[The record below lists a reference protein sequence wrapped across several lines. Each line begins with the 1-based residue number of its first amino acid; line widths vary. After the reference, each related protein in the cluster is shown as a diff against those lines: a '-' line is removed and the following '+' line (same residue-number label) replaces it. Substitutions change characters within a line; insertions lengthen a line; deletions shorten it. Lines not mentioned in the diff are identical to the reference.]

1 MDKDLE
7 LKIRLS
13 NILYSLGYYTRL
25 AVKLAEYTSEKGQ
38 PLELTDLDV
47 VGIKTHPDLTFDWVV
62 ADCTSLKAVIRS
74 PIQRVFWLK
83 GVMDFFNASR
93 GYLALST
100 ANQIS
105 ESQRVVASRLGI
117 TILNEENLSNLE
129 RRVLNKD
136 ISKLKLAET
145 ASWNYFEGN
154 LTTLAKDVSSLLDF
168 RKHYYWMN
176 RSHQNLHALVSI
188 LSKKSSSLDSKN
200 PLHKALVLDLLI
212 LFSLSLLQMSSF
224 VLQTNPED
232 PKQELRVYFY
242 GGYKELEMRE
252 TIAENIKKFLGG
264 TLPRQ
269 ETLLEQ
275 NLKLDPDYLPQ
286 LFELAYRLLNKP
298 IDASQIPQYLQMV
311 LFEKTLY
318 QQKNTDG
325 VKYLDQNFTDVTKK
339 LARDMASLFL
349 HATGLSDKML
359 EEVFD

>member
-7 LKIRLS
+7 LKIRLN

-25 AVKLAEYTSEKGQ
+25 AVKLAEYSLERGQ
-38 PLELTDLDV
+38 PMELTDLDV
-47 VGIKTHPDLTFDWVV
+47 LGIKIHPDLTFNWVV
-62 ADCTSLKAVIRS
+62 ADCTSRREVIKS

-100 ANQIS
+100 TNRVP
-105 ESQRVVASRLGI
+105 ESQRVVASKLGI

-129 RRVLNKD
+129 RRVLNEH
-136 ISKLKLAET
+136 IPKLKLAEA

-154 LTTLAKDVSSLLDF
+154 LTTLAKDISFLLDF
-168 RKHYYWMN
+168 RKHHYWMN
-176 RSHQNLHALVSI
+176 KSHQNLHALVSV
-188 LSKKSSSLDSKN
+188 LSKRGSSLDSKN
-200 PLHKALVLDLLI
+200 PLHRALILDLLT

-224 VLQTNPED
+224 VLQTNPEN

-242 GGYKELEMRE
+242 GGYKELEIRE
-252 TIAENIKKFLGG
+252 SITQNIRKVLGEA
-264 TLPRQ
+264 LPKQ
-269 ETLLEQ
+269 GYMFEQ

-286 LFELAYRLLNKP
+286 LFDLAYRLVNKP
-298 IDASQIPQYLQMV
+298 ADASQIPRYLQMV
-311 LFEKTLY
+311 LFERALY
-318 QQKNTDG
+318 QQKNIDG

-339 LARDMASLFL
+339 LTRDMASLFL
-349 HATGLSDKML
+349 HATRLSEKML